1 MSLEP
6 KHNAANLSNYWYAL
20 QANSPQLF
28 GRSNATAQINLF
40 EEIAAIR
47 AALLWFSQHPQF
59 TPLFKT
65 FSKYAVHH
73 VLTSCFSE
81 GTCRNCNRCFHFLGW
96 NVGDSVG
103 PAEICSSVLMSA
115 YAEAIHDPVYSLQLA
130 TKGID
135 YISHAIEEL
144 ATMPQVADH
153 YHKQLAAYL
162 LSLSHHDLFTPSGSN
177 RDHNSK
183 KVNANALE
191 QILREGGK
199 IYNSVTHDDQ
209 SKSFSSWLY
218 VGIPEVLA
226 KIKAEGI
233 RDQERMVTVI
243 NQVYQ
248 KWLQWGIE
256 NKQSLSLAS
265 SSLISENSKNKDL
278 TMQR

>member
-6 KHNAANLSNYWYAL
+6 KLKAAALSHYWYAL
-20 QANSPQLF
+20 QGKPMQLF
-28 GRSNATAQINLF
+28 TRGNAAARINLF

-59 TPLFKT
+59 MPLFKT

-96 NVGDSVG
+96 NVGDGVG

-144 ATMPQVADH
+144 AAMPQVADH

-162 LSLSHHDLFTPSGSN
+162 LKRNDLFTPSGHDGES
-177 RDHNSK
+177 
-183 KVNANALE
+183 VNVHALE
-191 QILREGGK
+191 QILTEGGR
-199 IYNSVTHDDQ
+199 IYNSVTRDQ
-209 SKSFSSWLY
+209 SKSFASWLY
-218 VGIPEVLA
+218 VGIPEILA
-226 KIKAEGI
+226 KIKAESI
-233 RDQERMVTVI
+233 RDEKKMFDVI
-243 NQVYQ
+243 DQVYQ
-248 KWLQWGIE
+248 KWLTWGKE
-256 NKQSLSLAS
+256 NSQS
-265 SSLISENSKNKDL
+265 SSQ
-278 TMQR
+278 TAQ